1 MGGTLGGNKF
11 LSPSYC
17 GLGPRTK
24 RKTGSKGNA
33 RARVALMIIFSSRKP
48 FPSLQP
54 TPASKGKHTAKP
66 KIARIFLANL
76 VLDFLPN
83 PVGG

>member
-1 MGGTLGGNKF
+1 
-11 LSPSYC
+11 
-17 GLGPRTK
+17 
-24 RKTGSKGNA
+24 
-33 RARVALMIIFSSRKP
+33 MIIFSSRKP
-48 FPSLQP
+48 FPSMQP